1 MTSHQ
6 DVDENVKITDFQDAG
21 LPQQEELDSIME
33 TLEGMESKFKSSF
46 QEIDEAFRD
55 LNIKIDEGNG
65 RFNGLVNEILTN
77 FDDLDGRREP
87 PELRPVI
94 VITVSTHQPPNSPP
108 PPATAKCKI
117 VSTLGQV
124 ASLSVFTVCEIR
136 QVTCKAPC
144 YLFGFIGNE
153 ARQSLIIIPIKP
165 TSCLCLRRLCTNE

>member
-65 RFNGLVNEILTN
+65 RFNGLVNEIFTN
-77 FDDLDGRREP
+77 FEGFKRKRK
-87 PELRPVI
+87 LRQMVRYW
-94 VITVSTHQPPNSPP
+94 VSTYQPP
-108 PPATAKCKI
+108 PP
-117 VSTLGQV
+117 
-124 ASLSVFTVCEIR
+124 
-136 QVTCKAPC
+136 
-144 YLFGFIGNE
+144 
-153 ARQSLIIIPIKP
+153 P
-165 TSCLCLRRLCTNE
+165 TSPLLRHYKVQNLFNVSLNCKPKRFYGL

>member
-6 DVDENVKITDFQDAG
+6 DVDENVKITEFQDAV

-77 FDDLDGRREP
+77 FDDFERKREP
-87 PELRPVI
+87 PKLGLMMRRM
-94 VITVSTHQPPNSPP
+94 VSTYI
-108 PPATAKCKI
+108 KKMC
-117 VSTLGQV
+117 
-124 ASLSVFTVCEIR
+124 LSVKNGAVSVGKIKYSTIFSLIW
-136 QVTCKAPC
+136 
-144 YLFGFIGNE
+144 L
-153 ARQSLIIIPIKP
+153 RQSKLIESNDLEPIW
-165 TSCLCLRRLCTNE
+165 THGLRRLTAWARKGF

>member
-65 RFNGLVNEILTN
+65 RFNGLVNEIFTN
-77 FDDLDGRREP
+77 FDDFERKREP
-87 PELRPVI
+87 PI
-94 VITVSTHQPPNSPP
+94 VRKMVSTYQPPSPSP
-108 PPATAKCKI
+108 LPRHYKVQNLYNVRLNCKPKRFYG
-117 VSTLGQV
+117 L
-124 ASLSVFTVCEIR
+124 
-136 QVTCKAPC
+136 
-144 YLFGFIGNE
+144 
-153 ARQSLIIIPIKP
+153 
-165 TSCLCLRRLCTNE
+165 

>member
-65 RFNGLVNEILTN
+65 RFNGLVNEIFTN
-77 FDDLDGRREP
+77 FEGFKRKRK
-87 PELRPVI
+87 LRQMVRYW
-94 VITVSTHQPPNSPP
+94 VSTYQPP
-108 PPATAKCKI
+108 PPPH
-117 VSTLGQV
+117 LPPPPP
-124 ASLSVFTVCEIR
+124 L
-136 QVTCKAPC
+136 
-144 YLFGFIGNE
+144 
-153 ARQSLIIIPIKP
+153 QSPK
-165 TSCLCLRRLCTNE
+165 SFQR

>member
-6 DVDENVKITDFQDAG
+6 DVDENVKIIDFQDAG

-77 FDDLDGRREP
+77 FDDFDRKRELT
-87 PELRPVI
+87 ELRPMMRKM
-94 VITVSTHQPPNSPP
+94 VST
-108 PPATAKCKI
+108 
-117 VSTLGQV
+117 
-124 ASLSVFTVCEIR
+124 
-136 QVTCKAPC
+136 
-144 YLFGFIGNE
+144 
-153 ARQSLIIIPIKP
+153 
-165 TSCLCLRRLCTNE
+165 

>member
-65 RFNGLVNEILTN
+65 RFNGLVNEIFTN
-77 FDDLDGRREP
+77 FDDFERKREP
-87 PELRPVI
+87 PI
-94 VITVSTHQPPNSPP
+94 VRKMVSTYQPP
-108 PPATAKCKI
+108 PP
-117 VSTLGQV
+117 LLPPPP
-124 ASLSVFTVCEIR
+124 SL
-136 QVTCKAPC
+136 
-144 YLFGFIGNE
+144 
-153 ARQSLIIIPIKP
+153 QSPKSLQ
-165 TSCLCLRRLCTNE
+165 R

>member
-6 DVDENVKITDFQDAG
+6 DVDENVKIADFQDAV

-77 FDDLDGRREP
+77 IDDFERKREP
-87 PELRPVI
+87 PVPRLMWRSA
-94 VITVSTHQPPNSPP
+94 VST
-108 PPATAKCKI
+108 
-117 VSTLGQV
+117 
-124 ASLSVFTVCEIR
+124 
-136 QVTCKAPC
+136 
-144 YLFGFIGNE
+144 Y
-153 ARQSLIIIPIKP
+153 IKKMFK
-165 TSCLCLRRLCTNE
+165 R

>member
-65 RFNGLVNEILTN
+65 RFNGLVNEIFTN
-77 FDDLDGRREP
+77 FDDFERKREP
-87 PELRPVI
+87 PI
-94 VITVSTHQPPNSPP
+94 VRKMVSTYQPP
-108 PPATAKCKI
+108 PPPSPVTTKSKI
-117 VSTLGQV
+117 FTTLG
-124 ASLSVFTVCEIR
+124 
-136 QVTCKAPC
+136 
-144 YLFGFIGNE
+144 
-153 ARQSLIIIPIKP
+153 
-165 TSCLCLRRLCTNE
+165 

>member
-6 DVDENVKITDFQDAG
+6 DVDENVKIIDFQDAG

-77 FDDLDGRREP
+77 FDDFERKREP
-87 PELRPVI
+87 PI
-94 VITVSTHQPPNSPP
+94 VRKMVSTYQPPLPP
-108 PPATAKCKI
+108 PP
-117 VSTLGQV
+117 
-124 ASLSVFTVCEIR
+124 SL
-136 QVTCKAPC
+136 
-144 YLFGFIGNE
+144 
-153 ARQSLIIIPIKP
+153 QSPKSLQ
-165 TSCLCLRRLCTNE
+165 S